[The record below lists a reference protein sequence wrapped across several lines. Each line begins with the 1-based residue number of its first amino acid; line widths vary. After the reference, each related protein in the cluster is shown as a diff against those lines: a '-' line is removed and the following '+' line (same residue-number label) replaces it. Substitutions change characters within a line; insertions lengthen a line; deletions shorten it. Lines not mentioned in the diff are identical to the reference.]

1 MVVSPP
7 EELEKPK
14 KMVLPARG
22 GGTTTRKKEGVLW
35 IECNQLNMY
44 LYTMNTVNKTIMYIR
59 MVVD

>member
-14 KMVLPARG
+14 KMVLPAR

-44 LYTMNTVNKTIMYIR
+44 LDNVNAVNKVIMYILT
-59 MVVD
+59 VVD